1 MNFWK
6 SYDLKLFR
14 IRYSVVWPILA
25 LLISFDYF
33 SFFLWWEENAKLT
46 WRIQYGG
53 FRKLSGT
60 FFVMIAFKSA
70 TDSVSKNEFIKY
82 IYKYKLFHSKN
93 KTNTGETLQNGHLG
107 NRRNHCGE
115 VKMWLVRQKGGRC
128 NRSGRCGKVVYWEGY
143 LCRVMWCEKWRL
155 LGKDQ
160 ESGERKFFLF
170 TLIED
175 LLTSSIK

>member
-1 MNFWK
+1 MA
-6 SYDLKLFR
+6 DL
-14 IRYSVVWPILA
+14 
-25 LLISFDYF
+25 
-33 SFFLWWEENAKLT
+33 ENCPV
-46 WRIQYGG
+46 
-53 FRKLSGT
+53 T
-60 FFVMIAFKSA
+60 FFAMIAFKSA

-143 LCRVMWCEKWRL
+143 LCRVMWCEK
-155 LGKDQ
+155 
-160 ESGERKFFLF
+160 
-170 TLIED
+170 
-175 LLTSSIK
+175 

>member
-1 MNFWK
+1 MPSWHGGSNMAV
-6 SYDLKLFR
+6 L
-14 IRYSVVWPILA
+14 
-25 LLISFDYF
+25 
-33 SFFLWWEENAKLT
+33 ENCPV
-46 WRIQYGG
+46 
-53 FRKLSGT
+53 T
-60 FFVMIAFKSA
+60 FFAMIAFKSA